1 MINKI
6 ALLKNEYPKII
17 IESSVVVFVALLLG
31 ASDLLI
37 AFLIST
43 LLYLYARSSEMS
55 YAMLGVFSVVLVFFM
70 LFYLNITDGL
80 EVSLLFRFD
89 EILKSKKIFTIY
101 VSLFLLVQSFFG
113 YLISRIRNSD

>member
-89 EILKSKKIFTIY
+89 ESGKPVIRYLEHAIRDI
-101 VSLFLLVQSFFG
+101 FG